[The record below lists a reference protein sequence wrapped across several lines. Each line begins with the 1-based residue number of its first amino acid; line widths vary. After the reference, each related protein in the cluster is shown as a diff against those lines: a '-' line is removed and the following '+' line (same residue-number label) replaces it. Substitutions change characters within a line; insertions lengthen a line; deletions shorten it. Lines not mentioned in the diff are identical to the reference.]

1 MGNISAAPGRS
12 GRGGDGELRCATNA
26 SIGVAVR
33 PFDLQMSI
41 ETPEEKAKHRVR
53 QLIWL
58 YFWLLLIE
66 GALRKW
72 VMPRYSNPLLLV
84 RDPVLLVIYFYT
96 LRAHVFPRNAFVI
109 LLWTIGILS
118 LIASVASLYPYLP
131 FTPILEVTLYGFR
144 CNFLHLPLIFIMAS
158 VFGEEDVRKFG
169 WWILL
174 GMIPMCLIMA
184 AQFEAS
190 ADSFI
195 NRTAGAGEAE
205 QLTAGGGKIRPPG
218 TFSFISGT
226 VFYISVAAAF
236 LIYGALTRTIY
247 KNWLLIAS
255 AAALVVGI
263 VVSGSRSCVASVLI
277 VVFSVVVI
285 LAVRPKAVNRF
296 GRTLLIVVI
305 GGLIITRLPIF
316 KEGAQILSDRFT
328 ASAEAGETTITKGMI
343 ERVISGF
350 TEGFSHIDKFPLFGY
365 GIGIGTNVG
374 GRILIGRPA
383 FLLAENE
390 WSRVLAESG
399 PILGLAF
406 LVWRTLLTFKLGWL
420 SFIALRR
427 GALLPIL
434 LFSSGFVLLLN
445 GQLGQPTTLGFAVI
459 LNGLCL
465 AATRPRIIEP
475 VDIASPLMG
484 QPVGKALP
492 RRSVYASRLH
502 GPEIGAEHNNGS
514 ADR

>member
-1 MGNISAAPGRS
+1 
-12 GRGGDGELRCATNA
+12 
-26 SIGVAVR
+26 
-33 PFDLQMSI
+33 MST

-58 YFWLLLIE
+58 YLWLLLVE

-72 VMPRYSNPLLLV
+72 ALPRFSNPLLLI
-84 RDPVLLVIYFYT
+84 RDPVMLGIYFY
-96 LRAHVFPRNAFVI
+96 AIKAQVFPRNVWAVS
-109 LLWTIGILS
+109 LWIIGILS
-118 LIASVASLYPYLP
+118 AVAILGSPLFPYLP
-131 FTPILEVTLYGFR
+131 LKAMVEVTAYGFR
-144 CNFLHLPLIFIMAS
+144 SNFLHLPLIFVMAS
-158 VFGEEDVRKFG
+158 VFDEEDVKKFG
-169 WWILL
+169 WWILFV
-174 GMIPMCLIMA
+174 MIPIGLLMA
-184 AQFEAS
+184 VQFKAS

-195 NRTAGAGEAE
+195 NRTAGLGEAE

-218 TFSFISGT
+218 TFSFISGP
-226 VFYISVAAAF
+226 VFYMSAAAAF
-236 LIYGALTRTIY
+236 LIYGALTRTVY
-247 KNWLLIAS
+247 KGWLLIAS

-263 VVSGSRSCVASVLI
+263 VVSGSRSCVGSVLI
-277 VVFSVVVI
+277 VVFSMVVI
-285 LAVRPKAVNRF
+285 FVVRPKAVNQF

-305 GGLIITRLPIF
+305 GGFILTRLPIF

-328 ASAEAGETTITKGMI
+328 TSAEAAETTITKGMI
-343 ERVISGF
+343 QREISEF
-350 TEGFSHIDKFPLFGY
+350 TEGLSNIDKFPLFGY
-365 GIGIGTNVG
+365 GIGVGTNVG

-406 LVWRTLLTFKLGWL
+406 LVWRTLLTFQLGRL
-420 SFIALRR
+420 SFIALKR
-427 GALLPIL
+427 GNLLPIL

-465 AATRPRIIEP
+465 AATRPRVP
-475 VDIASPLMG
+475 DSSTTAPPIADQSVAKP
-484 QPVGKALP
+484 LP
-492 RRSVYASRLH
+492 RRSVFASRIH
-502 GPEIGAEHNNGS
+502 GPEIGAEHINGS

>member
-1 MGNISAAPGRS
+1 MGNLSAAPGRS
-12 GRGGDGELRCATNA
+12 GTGSDGELRCATNA
-26 SIGVAVR
+26 SIVAAVR

-41 ETPEEKAKHRVR
+41 ETPEEKAKHRIR

-58 YFWLLLIE
+58 YLWLLLIE

-72 VMPRYSNPLLLV
+72 VMPSYSNPLLLV
-84 RDPVLLVIYFYT
+84 RDPVLLAIYFYT

-109 LLWTIGILS
+109 SLWIIGGLS
-118 LIASVASLYPYLP
+118 LAASIIQLSPYLP
-131 FTPILEVTLYGFR
+131 MTPLLEVTLYGFR

-158 VFGEEDVRKFG
+158 VFDEEDVKKLG

-184 AQFEAS
+184 AQFKAS
-190 ADSFI
+190 PDSFI
-195 NRTAGAGEAE
+195 NRTAGLGEGE

-218 TFSFISGT
+218 TFSFISGP
-226 VFYISVAAAF
+226 VFYMSVAAAF
-236 LIYGALTRTIY
+236 LIYGALTRTVY

-255 AAALVVGI
+255 AVALVVGI
-263 VVSGSRSCVASVLI
+263 VVSGSRSCVGSVLI
-277 VVFSVVVI
+277 VVFSMVVI
-285 LAVRPKAVNRF
+285 FVVRPKAVNQF

-305 GGLIITRLPIF
+305 GGFILTRLPIF

-328 ASAEAGETTITKGMI
+328 TSAEAAETTITKGMI
-343 ERVISGF
+343 QREISEF
-350 TEGFSHIDKFPLFGY
+350 TEGLSNIDKFPLFGY

-374 GRILIGRPA
+374 GRVLIGRPA

-406 LVWRTLLTFKLGWL
+406 LIWRTLLTLKLGWL

-427 GALLPIL
+427 GSLLPIL
-434 LFSSGFVLLLN
+434 VFSSGFALLLK
-445 GQLGQPTTLGFAVI
+445 GQLGQPTTLGFATF
-459 LNGLCL
+459 LCGLCL

-475 VDIASPLMG
+475 ADVGPPLID
-484 QPVGKALP
+484 QPLAKPLP
-492 RRSVYASRLH
+492 RRSVYANRLH

>member
-1 MGNISAAPGRS
+1 
-12 GRGGDGELRCATNA
+12 
-26 SIGVAVR
+26 
-33 PFDLQMSI
+33 MSI
-41 ETPEEKAKHRVR
+41 ENSEEKAKQRVR

-58 YFWLLLIE
+58 YLWLLLTDSV
-66 GALRKW
+66 LRKW
-72 VMPRYSNPLLLV
+72 VMPRFSDALLIV
-84 RDPVLLVIYFYT
+84 RDPVVLGIYYYAI
-96 LRAHVFPRNAFVI
+96 RAHVFPRNFWVNS
-109 LLWTIGILS
+109 LWIVGFLS
-118 LIASVASLYPYLP
+118 LVATILFARFSLISGYVPTIPLLEVTVYGIRSNFFHLPIIFVIASV
-131 FTPILEVTLYGFR
+131 FD
-144 CNFLHLPLIFIMAS
+144 
-158 VFGEEDVRKFG
+158 EEDVKKFG
-169 WWILL
+169 WWIIIL
-174 GMIPMCLIMA
+174 MIPMCVLMI
-184 AQFEAS
+184 AQFKAS
-190 ADSFI
+190 PDSFI
-195 NRTAGAGEAE
+195 NRTAGLSEAE
-205 QLTAGGGKIRPPG
+205 QLTAGGGKIRPAG
-218 TFSFISGT
+218 TFSFISGP
-226 VFYISVAAAF
+226 VFYMSAAAAF
-236 LIYGALTRTIY
+236 LIYGALTRTVY

-285 LAVRPKAVNRF
+285 LAIRPKAVNKF
-296 GRTLLIVVI
+296 GRTLLIIVI

-484 QPVGKALP
+484 QPVGKPLP

>member
-1 MGNISAAPGRS
+1 MGNLSAAPGRS
-12 GRGGDGELRCATNA
+12 GTGSDGELRCATNA
-26 SIGVAVR
+26 SIVAAVR
-33 PFDLQMSI
+33 PFDMQMSI

-58 YFWLLLIE
+58 YLWLLLIE

-84 RDPVLLVIYFYT
+84 RDPVLLAIYFYAV
-96 LRAHVFPRNAFVI
+96 RAHVFPRNLYVVS
-109 LLWTIGILS
+109 LWVIGILS
-118 LIASVASLYPYLP
+118 LIASIASLSPYLP
-131 FTPILEVTLYGFR
+131 LMPILEVTLYGFR
-144 CNFLHLPLIFIMAS
+144 SNFLHLPLIFIMAS
-158 VFGEEDVRKFG
+158 VFDEEDVKKFG

-184 AQFEAS
+184 AQFKAS
-190 ADSFI
+190 PDSFI
-195 NRTAGAGEAE
+195 NRTAGLGEGE

-218 TFSFISGT
+218 TFSFISGP
-226 VFYISVAAAF
+226 VFYMSVAAAF
-236 LIYGALTRTIY
+236 VIYGALTRTVY
-247 KNWLLIAS
+247 KNWLLLAS

-263 VVSGSRSCVASVLI
+263 IVSGSRSCVASVLI

-285 LAVRPKAVNRF
+285 LAVRPRAVNQF

-305 GGLIITRLPIF
+305 GGFIMTRLPIF

-328 ASAEAGETTITKGMI
+328 TSAEAAETTITKGMI
-343 ERVISGF
+343 ERVFSEF
-350 TEGFSHIDKFPLFGY
+350 TEGLSHIDKVPLFGY

-434 LFSSGFVLLLN
+434 LFSSGFILLLK
-445 GQLGQPTTLGFAVI
+445 GQFGQPTTLGFAVF
-459 LNGLCL
+459 LSGLCL
-465 AATRPRIIEP
+465 AATRPRVTDSSTSTLPVMDEP
-475 VDIASPLMG
+475 AVKP
-484 QPVGKALP
+484 LP
-492 RRSVYASRLH
+492 RRSVFASRLH
-502 GPEIGAEHNNGS
+502 GPEIGAEHDNGS